1 MQADQEER
9 TPPQEKQGGASALTI
24 AAIVIL
30 ILIVGA
36 AYYLIDN
43 KEQAVEPELPI
54 TVTQPEVV
62 PEEPLVTDAEIP
74 EPEVVEPE
82 SEIIEVIEEPV
93 VNEEALPELIDSDRY
108 AVEKA
113 LAAANGMEIT
123 PILVEQDVIRHFV
136 VFVDNLAQGELARK
150 VSPVK
155 APKTDFTVTDVSNKT
170 YLNPD
175 SYHRYDIYAD
185 LVSNLDEQKLIETY
199 HKLMPLLDQAFEELG
214 YENSNF
220 NNQMLKAID
229 VILDAPI
236 IEHPIELSTIS
247 VNYQFVDPELESLP
261 NAQKLMIR
269 MGPENA
275 KKVKAAMRKLK
286 QQLK

>member
-93 VNEEALPELIDSDRY
+93 VNEEPLPELIDSDRY